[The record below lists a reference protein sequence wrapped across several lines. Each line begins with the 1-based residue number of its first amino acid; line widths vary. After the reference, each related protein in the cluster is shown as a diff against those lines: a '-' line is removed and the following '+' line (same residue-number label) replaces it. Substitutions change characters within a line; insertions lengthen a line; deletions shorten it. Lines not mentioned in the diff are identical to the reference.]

1 MDLSMLN
8 SECQVASEISS
19 LCVGMV
25 GLQEIDL
32 SPSCRHVLATQGS
45 TIRISWLRDFPSD
58 VSNPYDIMLL
68 DCRAKRGKQ
77 GMVLELKEKFGDALI
92 IGLIDEDDPDVEGLG
107 EVAVDWLVKESLAG
121 IAVQWAIRE
130 RLARQR
136 VLIERDQLRR
146 QLEDASYNNEMADVA
161 STVLHNIGNVLN
173 SVNVAVNVVHGLVN
187 QSSVMLVHRIAELL
201 KAHDAEDWGIF
212 LTQDPK
218 GKRIPPALVKLGSH
232 LIEEQQT
239 VLKEIEG
246 LVRNVDHVKQ
256 IIFSHQTKAKSRG
269 RGESLSVAELL
280 DQAVELSFQSGDA
293 KWIRIQRDYQS
304 VPPVLIDRHQLLQIL
319 VNLLRNAKQAMQL
332 QGGSQHLLTIRVGGR
347 SDDGMS
353 VIMTIQDTGVGIAPE
368 HLARMFT
375 RGFTTKQDGNG
386 IGLHSSMV
394 TIHRLGGSLQVHS
407 DGVGTGATF
416 TLILPVQREAV
427 QA

>member
-1 MDLSMLN
+1 MGLSMLN

-32 SPSCRHVLATQGS
+32 SPSCRHVLASQGS

-161 STVLHNIGNVLN
+161 STVLHNVGNVLN

-201 KAHDAEDWGIF
+201 KAHDAEDWGTF

-232 LIEEQQT
+232 LIKEQ
-239 VLKEIEG
+239 
-246 LVRNVDHVKQ
+246 
-256 IIFSHQTKAKSRG
+256 
-269 RGESLSVAELL
+269 
-280 DQAVELSFQSGDA
+280 
-293 KWIRIQRDYQS
+293 
-304 VPPVLIDRHQLLQIL
+304 
-319 VNLLRNAKQAMQL
+319 
-332 QGGSQHLLTIRVGGR
+332 
-347 SDDGMS
+347 
-353 VIMTIQDTGVGIAPE
+353 
-368 HLARMFT
+368 
-375 RGFTTKQDGNG
+375 
-386 IGLHSSMV
+386 
-394 TIHRLGGSLQVHS
+394 
-407 DGVGTGATF
+407 
-416 TLILPVQREAV
+416 
-427 QA
+427 